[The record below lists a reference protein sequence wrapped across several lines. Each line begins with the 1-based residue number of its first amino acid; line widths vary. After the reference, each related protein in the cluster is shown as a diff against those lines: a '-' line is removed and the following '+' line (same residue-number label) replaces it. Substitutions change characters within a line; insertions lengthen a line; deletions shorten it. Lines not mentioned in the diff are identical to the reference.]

1 MFWNVL
7 GVSGLCKHI
16 SVELNQRILFERIH
30 MFGVST
36 RGKERPKPFKANMK
50 KYILARGAERPKPFN
65 ASMENSSLAERGEHF
80 WCVCEGGG
88 ATKTIQNKYKKQQ
101 FS

>member
-1 MFWNVL
+1 M
-7 GVSGLCKHI
+7 
-16 SVELNQRILFERIH
+16 IH
-30 MFGVST
+30 MFGVSA

-50 KYILARGAERPKPFN
+50 KY
-65 ASMENSSLAERGEHF
+65 MLAERGEHF

-88 ATKTIQNKYKKQQ
+88 ATKTVQNKYKKQQ

>member
-7 GVSGLCKHI
+7 GGSGLCKHI

-30 MFGVST
+30 MFGVFT

-50 KYILARGAERPKPFN
+50 NYI
-65 ASMENSSLAERGEHF
+65 LAERGQHF
-80 WCVCEGGG
+80 WCVCEEGG
-88 ATKTIQNKYKKQQ
+88 ATKTIQCKYGKQQ